1 MDTGKQL
8 EEAYDLGFEHGK
20 RGNINELVTL
30 IEQWGE
36 PKGLTEERPMLKSW
50 PQFEKVQEEVTEI
63 ARAIVNNDK
72 VELIDAIGDT
82 FVTITL
88 LAKQNGLKIEDCIA
102 SAYQEIKDRT
112 GRTENGKFIK
122 D

>member
-1 MDTGKQL
+1 MNKKQ
-8 EEAYDLGFEHGK
+8 
-20 RGNINELVTL
+20 NINELVSL
-30 IEQWGE
+30 IIQWGE
-36 PKGLTEERPMLKSW
+36 PKGLTSPRPMLNSW

-63 ARAIVNNDK
+63 ARSIVNNDK
-72 VELIDAIGDT
+72 DELIDAIGDT

-88 LAKQNGLKIEDCIA
+88 LAEQNGLDIAECIA
-102 SAYQEIKDRT
+102 AAYNEIKNRT